1 MEIAYAGDVMT
12 DASAVP
18 ITAHLPGTD
27 VDILNDENINGLE
40 LALSSS

>member
-1 MEIAYAGDVMT
+1 MEIAYAGDVLT

-18 ITAHLPGTD
+18 ITVNLPDTD
-27 VDILNDENINGLE
+27 VDILNDANINGLE